1 MLLIEEALV
10 RQLKLLASVPVP
22 LDCLLE
28 NLEALVVRDV
38 ILVDTREKLV
48 ESVV

>member
-10 RQLKLLASVPVP
+10 RQLKLLASVSVP
-22 LDCLLE
+22 LDCFLE
-28 NLEALVVRDV
+28 NFEALVVRDV

-48 ESVV
+48 ESVA